1 MNTMILILC
10 RKIYNRIHNIT
21 YEELVESK
29 NIKSD
34 IRIGIELQVLVFA
47 HVYCHLLSFHKH
59 VENIKSI
66 AEDIDND

>member
-1 MNTMILILC
+1 MDKSLY
-10 RKIYNRIHNIT
+10 KIHNKTHNIT
-21 YEELVESK
+21 YEELVETK

-34 IRIGIELQVLVFA
+34 IGTGLELQVLVFA

>member
-1 MNTMILILC
+1 MILISC

-21 YEELVESK
+21 YQELVESK

-34 IRIGIELQVLVFA
+34 IRIGIKLQVLVFA

>member
-1 MNTMILILC
+1 MILISC

-21 YEELVESK
+21 YQELVESK

-34 IRIGIELQVLVFA
+34 IGIGIELQVLVFA

>member
-1 MNTMILILC
+1 MILISC

-21 YEELVESK
+21 YQELVESK

-34 IRIGIELQVLVFA
+34 IGTGLELQVLVFA

>member
-1 MNTMILILC
+1 MMSKYY
-10 RKIYNRIHNIT
+10 KIYNRIHNIT
-21 YEELVESK
+21 YQELVESK

-34 IRIGIELQVLVFA
+34 IGIGIELQVLVFA